1 MNPLSTKSQ
10 ILDMTSDQVDQ
21 LHGLWEQMFPP
32 ETCEEHLQRLKEH
45 IKDFYDD
52 LLNESREK
60 EQTIYD
66 NIASLREQANHLGH
80 QLSEP
85 LDVTEKPDDVPLVIW
100 QLKLEKSIE
109 FLQDKLASR
118 RAEIGKLLLVEQQI
132 CHQLG
137 ELPLPLPVDPLPLP
151 EKLGTIRD
159 HIDQLRDLR
168 EERIKEVDLLRR
180 SIKKDMELLECIPT
194 DSEKRLLNQANHCL
208 TPDDLEQLRQMQKD
222 FADQMG
228 ELRKRIDDMREK
240 ISVLWD
246 QIQDKDENARKRVQ
260 ESVAYTQYTHDILVE
275 ELQRCQNLR
284 RQKMKTYIEQLRL
297 EIKELWDLTLKSTQE
312 RKRFYHNE
320 WYPDLLEL
328 HELEYDDLQTFYNK
342 NKEIFKLFKA
352 RTVLWER
359 MLALEVNTSDPNRFN
374 NRGAQ
379 LLKEERESKAITSK
393 LSQIEQQIIALVRA
407 YETREN
413 TPFLVHGEN
422 ILKRM
427 ADDWEQ
433 YRQTKQHSF
442 RKKAEKTLQ
451 PTAPGSLRNLSAL
464 SSSTSSL
471 HKSASQQSLKPL
483 NKLPPSSKKETA
495 KTSSK
500 DIKSQ
505 KPSPTIRNT
514 SQRLLMPSQKT
525 NQLKAAKPPLKEVGT
540 SNITL
545 RSTKMLNTKTSKFNS
560 YQDENS
566 KPECKAAKP

>member
-1 MNPLSTKSQ
+1 KSVMNPLSTKSQ
-10 ILDMTSDQVDQ
+10 ILDMTSDHVNQ

-66 NIASLREQANHLGH
+66 NIASLREQANNLGH

-471 HKSASQQSLKPL
+471 HKWASQQSLKPL

-495 KTSSK
+495 KTSSSL
-500 DIKSQ
+500 KSQ

-545 RSTKMLNTKTSKFNS
+545 R
-560 YQDENS
+560 
-566 KPECKAAKP
+566 